1 MERNFTE
8 NVIHPVWPLLQA
20 LSYQRIRDG
29 PCECDVEHVEETP
42 ERGDVLDEVGDG
54 EQGMHCCCFRL
65 LLHTVLVVVVVFVV
79 ILFAVIVIVR
89 PCCCLKIG
97 EMYQTQ
103 I

>member
-20 LSYQRIRDG
+20 LSYQRVRDG

-54 EQGMHCCCFRL
+54 EQGLHRCFFVDFSILFWL
-65 LLHTVLVVVVVFVV
+65 LLSLSFYLLSLSLSGPVVV
-79 ILFAVIVIVR
+79 
-89 PCCCLKIG
+89 
-97 EMYQTQ
+97 
-103 I
+103 